1 MTKNKLIV
9 MLFMGAFLSIVSCK
23 KIQENKII
31 KDTWLVTKVKSE
43 AILLEN
49 SMELLLPGYESNSEC
64 CKYYVDFFEDG
75 TATGTYYKD
84 NAIVQVDSGFWRLD
98 KFNVQ
103 YIQIGKYINA
113 VWDIEKIEK
122 KKYQLTSDNNEAK
135 LIASQPPIV
144 SKTVMDITRLKE

>member
-31 KDTWLVTKVKSE
+31 KDKWLVTKIVSD
-43 AILLEN
+43 IFPNEN
-49 SMELLLPGYESNSEC
+49 SMERLLRGYESNSEC
-64 CKYYVDFFEDG
+64 CKYYVDFFDDG

-98 KFNVQ
+98 EFNVQ
-103 YIQIGKYINA
+103 FIQIGKYIDA

-122 KKYQLTSDNNEAK
+122 KKYQLSADDNKSLLFPNN
-135 LIASQPPIV
+135 PPVV
-144 SKTVMDITRLKE
+144 SKTVMDITRLKD